1 MKLFYPFPIQRTTNR
16 SRRPAPHGM
25 GLGVVLAV
33 RTVFPSATLTA
44 TLAEHL
50 AAREGR
56 WHG

>member
-1 MKLFYPFPIQRTTNR
+1 MKLFYPLPIQPTTNGCW
-16 SRRPAPHGM
+16 RPTPHGTA
-25 GLGVVLAV
+25 LGVVETV
-33 RTVFPSATLTA
+33 RTVFPSAVLTA